1 MAEDA
6 GYRDGTADLQSPRR
20 RVRGA
25 RTALLR
31 AGDSESAATTA
42 APIGD
47 RSPSVESI
55 PGFRAD
61 GLHAVDVRAR
71 PSERSVTAIR
81 FDLVDSAMNFAPG
94 AWKYAILPLLAAPFA
109 IFVSVTASLVAL
121 AVGAGTLAF
130 FRDPERTP
138 PPTGVVSPADGT
150 VSVLRE
156 EGDRVRLGVFMN
168 VWHVHVVRAPFAGR
182 VADVEHVAGANRPA
196 FSKESDRNERVHV
209 RLETESPNLPATVEE
224 SDAEVTLIAGAF
236 ARRIHPYAEPGDDLE
251 RGERIGHIAF
261 GSRVDLLFP
270 PAVDIDDIAVETGD
284 SMTAGETVVLE
295 SPVGTG
301 LDDGRA

>member
-1 MAEDA
+1 
-6 GYRDGTADLQSPRR
+6 
-20 RVRGA
+20 
-25 RTALLR
+25 
-31 AGDSESAATTA
+31 
-42 APIGD
+42 
-47 RSPSVESI
+47 
-55 PGFRAD
+55 
-61 GLHAVDVRAR
+61 
-71 PSERSVTAIR
+71 
-81 FDLVDSAMNFAPG
+81 MNFAPG

-109 IFVSVTASLVAL
+109 VFVSVTASLIAL
-121 AVGAGTLAF
+121 AAGVGTLAF

-138 PPTGVVSPADGT
+138 PPTGVVSPADGN

-168 VWHVHVVRAPFAGR
+168 VWHVHVVRAPFEGR
-182 VADVEHVAGANRPA
+182 VTDVEHVSGANRPA

-209 RLETESPNLPATVEE
+209 RLETDSPNLPAADEAATIGDDREEPIADGDEPTAADGPTAHPDEPE

-236 ARRIHPYAEPGDDLE
+236 ARRIHPYAERGDDLE

-270 PAVDIDDIAVETGD
+270 PAVDIDDIAVERGD

-295 SPVGTG
+295 SGGGLGSGFDLETG
-301 LDDGRA
+301 AGSGLEG

>member
-1 MAEDA
+1 
-6 GYRDGTADLQSPRR
+6 
-20 RVRGA
+20 
-25 RTALLR
+25 
-31 AGDSESAATTA
+31 
-42 APIGD
+42 
-47 RSPSVESI
+47 
-55 PGFRAD
+55 
-61 GLHAVDVRAR
+61 
-71 PSERSVTAIR
+71 
-81 FDLVDSAMNFAPG
+81 MNFAPG